1 MSLETIFSPD
11 RKYRYTLY
19 REWEPSKPLV
29 AFIGLNPST
38 ADEVQ
43 NDPTVTRCINFAKAW
58 GAGRFCMLNLFGY
71 RSTDPKGL
79 YAVKDPV
86 GADNAVWVDTVAR
99 EADIVVCAWGTH
111 GRKRM
116 PEHAMDVEAML
127 YRISLKRSRA
137 PAVCSLGWNADGS
150 PKHPL
155 YLRADSWPVDL
166 WTGERWAGF
175 GKGVA

>member
-1 MSLETIFSPD
+1 MSLGTIFSTD

-19 REWEPSKPLV
+19 REWKPWKPLV
-29 AFIGLNPST
+29 AFVGLNPST
-38 ADEVQ
+38 ANETQ

-71 RSTDPKGL
+71 RSTDPRGL
-79 YAVKDPV
+79 YAVEDPV
-86 GADNAVWVDTVAR
+86 GFGNTTWIDTVTCAH
-99 EADIVVCAWGTH
+99 AGLVVCAWGTH

-116 PEHAMDVEAML
+116 ECHERTVVDML
-127 YRISLKRSRA
+127 SRIMVDDGV
-137 PAVCSLGWNADGS
+137 PVCCLGKNADGS

-175 GKGVA
+175 GKAVGK